1 MSLETQFEKN
11 LFYEKYK
18 QMRPESR
25 NTDPYLHVEPSY
37 LNIAKC
43 LRIFGSV
50 FKEFYMARTVKEQTE
65 LAQIFNNHLLVTYV
79 MDAFRDRNI
88 STLGETLVNPNVAD
102 LFFSI
107 ETLKGSKN
115 FSEANERIARNM
127 LISPWANRRPVYIQY
142 ETYNFLSSL
151 EREQFTKTQNL
162 AIACQIDVVKNHYII
177 AAPLFMGTLTFDH
190 FRNNEDSLTLS
201 EFAPLW
207 FETLPFDIMEFQVGV
222 KIPSPEAKT
231 IKAAMVQEGTKKVYT
246 KMLSLLTKTNGST
259 CKFICADIACV
270 EANLFGK
277 RSKTAIL
284 NVNLDAEKTLTMST
298 LNQAENALIRLAQT
312 GADLLI
318 IQHSGPIEVE
328 INKTLKTIATPP
340 HNPRRFCL
348 IDGNFSWKILN
359 GAGLL

>member
-1 MSLETQFEKN
+1 MPPETQFEKN

-18 QMRPESR
+18 QLDPESR
-25 NTDPYLHVEPSY
+25 NSSPYLHIEPSY

-79 MDAFRDRNI
+79 MDAFRDRKI
-88 STLGETLVNPNVAD
+88 SSLGEVLLNPNATD

-115 FSEANERIARNM
+115 LNPDNQRIARNI
-127 LISPWANRRPVYIQY
+127 LNSPWAEKRRIYIQY
-142 ETYNFLSSL
+142 ETYNFLSSF
-151 EREQFTKTQNL
+151 EREQFSKTQNL
-162 AIACQIDVVKNHYII
+162 AIACQIDVIKNHYII

-190 FRNNEDSLTLS
+190 FRNQEESLTFS
-201 EFAPLW
+201 KFAPLW
-207 FETLPFDIMEFQVGV
+207 FETLPFDLLGFQVGANV
-222 KIPSPEAKT
+222 LVPEAET
-231 IKAAMVQEGTKKVYT
+231 IKAAMVQEGTKKVYY
-246 KMLSLLTKTNGST
+246 KMLSLLTKKEVSKWN
-259 CKFICADIACV
+259 FIWPDIALV
-270 EANLFGK
+270 EAKLLGK
-277 RSKTAIL
+277 SLKAAIL
-284 NVNLDAEKTLTMST
+284 NVNLDAKKTLTLSA
-298 LNQAENALIRLAQT
+298 LNHADNALIRLSQT

-318 IQHSGPIEVE
+318 IQHSGPIDVK
-328 INKTLKTIATPP
+328 IYKILKTIATPP

-348 IDGNFSWKILN
+348 VDGSFSWKILR